1 MISVAANRYA
11 RALASVVLE
20 PGSGLDPQRVT
31 ERLRSMEQ
39 LMSESRD
46 LRHVMLSPAVPG
58 SRKRAV
64 VALLTAEEGYPPK
77 VRNFFYVLIDHRR
90 IGQLPEIREGFQA
103 AVDEATGFVKAD
115 VSSAQPLSDA
125 QRVKLGTELGKVTGR
140 QVRMECSV
148 DPALVGGV
156 VARVGSTIYDGSVR
170 GQLDAL
176 RRRLATES

>member
-20 PGSGLDPQRVT
+20 PGSGLDLQGVT

-39 LMSESRD
+39 LMSESGD
-46 LRHVMLSPAVPG
+46 LRHVMLSPAVAG

-64 VALLTAEEGYPPK
+64 VARLTAEEGFPSK

-115 VSSAQPLSDA
+115 ISSAQPLSDS
-125 QRVKLGTELGKVTGR
+125 QRATVGAELGKVTGK
-140 QVRMECSV
+140 QVRMEYSV

-156 VARVGSTIYDGSVR
+156 VARVGSTVYDGSVR